1 MKNSQL
7 LLHSLIFLILVSC
20 FQAQAHTQTAPTQNS
35 VTQMQQ
41 DILHYINQYRIKRG
55 LGPLKINKVISV
67 EATNHSQEM
76 AAHQVP
82 FGHQGFSKRI
92 KHLYSAIKDA
102 RGGAENVAYNYK
114 TAKIVV
120 SEWIKSP
127 GHRRNIVGNYNLTG
141 IGIAYDK
148 KGRIYYTQ
156 LFLRT
161 I

>member
-20 FQAQAHTQTAPTQNS
+20 FQAQAHTQTAPKETA

-41 DILHYINQYRIKRG
+41 DILFYINQYRIKHG
-55 LGPLKINKVISV
+55 LSPLKLNEVISA
-67 EATNHSQEM
+67 EATQHSKAM

-82 FGHQGFSKRI
+82 FGHQGFSTRI
-92 KHLYSAIKDA
+92 EHLYSAIKNA
-102 RGGAENVAYNYK
+102 HGGAENVAYNYK
-114 TAKIVV
+114 TAKIVA

-127 GHRRNIVGNYNLTG
+127 GHRRNIIGNYNLTG
-141 IGIAYDK
+141 IGIAYDN
-148 KGRIYYTQ
+148 KGKIYYTQ